1 MSEHKD
7 DEKKRA
13 EAGPKASYGYGGQ
26 FGVQEDR
33 MDKVGLWYGDQV
45 GECRINKVGLGFGDQ
60 VGECRMDKV
69 GLG

>member
-33 MDKVGLWYGDQV
+33 MDKVGLGNGD
-45 GECRINKVGLGFGDQ
+45 
-60 VGECRMDKV
+60 
-69 GLG
+69 

>member
-33 MDKVGLWYGDQV
+33 MDKVGLLERGSRMYMVGLWYGDQV
-45 GECRINKVGLGFGDQ
+45 GEY
-60 VGECRMDKV
+60 RMDKV
-69 GLG
+69 GLW